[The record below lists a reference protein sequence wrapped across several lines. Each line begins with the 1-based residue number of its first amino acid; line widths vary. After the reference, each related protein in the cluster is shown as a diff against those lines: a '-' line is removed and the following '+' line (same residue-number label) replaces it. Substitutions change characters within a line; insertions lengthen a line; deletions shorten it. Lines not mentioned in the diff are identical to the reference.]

1 MLNQSRL
8 DDEHRLRA
16 HGLFREGEDFGY
28 GVLLRSS
35 FHIKDA
41 VAANNNRSLLA
52 ALGPAASSSSAA
64 AAQQQPVFSI
74 GLHLRHSSME
84 DVGGAEHGEWRCV
97 REILARHFRP
107 RLGSQPALR
116 CVLYLATDRPRIME
130 LWLNRSMH
138 EFNCTTV
145 HYTYIHTVH
154 TYINQ
159 FITIHVH
166 MYVCMTLSVC
176 MYVCCWFP
184 LVGDEQPHLLALLQP
199 AGARALH
206 GRDRSARHWCAPL
219 LPCHVCM

>member
-8 DDEHRLRA
+8 DDEHRMRA
-16 HGLFREGEDFGY
+16 RSLFREGEDFGY

-52 ALGPAASSSSAA
+52 ALGPSSAT
-64 AAQQQPVFSI
+64 QPVFSI

-97 REILARHFRP
+97 REIMARHFRP
-107 RLGSQPALR
+107 RLQSQPGLR
-116 CVLYLATDRPRIME
+116 CVLLLATDRPRIME

-145 HYTYIHTVH
+145 QTYIHAYIYTYIHTYMH
-154 TYINQ
+154 AYILTSLI
-159 FITIHVH
+159 FT
-166 MYVCMTLSVC
+166 
-176 MYVCCWFP
+176 
-184 LVGDEQPHLLALLQP
+184 
-199 AGARALH
+199 
-206 GRDRSARHWCAPL
+206 
-219 LPCHVCM
+219 